1 MTLSRPIPD
10 ALDAA
15 QQRLELELLL
25 RRHVLS
31 PDELSSGLP
40 LLKTMES
47 SMDSDAWKAFPAM
60 PVSLDEN
67 HLAVAVPSHWD
78 QQHSDELV
86 ARLSQLNRE
95 ILLQPALLS
104 DLEAAWTKSMPA
116 SDSDSESVDVPSAET
131 AESHEPRNDDVE
143 ETAASY
149 LEGFSAEG
157 VLEEDPEEQ
166 AQIASSTVDLEES
179 LKDAEASPVVTL
191 VDRILLQAMSVSAS
205 DIHVEPQQK
214 GLRLRYRQ
222 DGVLQQYIEPL
233 PSRLIP
239 AVTSRFKILADLD
252 IAERRQAQD
261 GRIRRRYRERVI
273 DFRVNTLPSRFG
285 EKVCLRLLD
294 SSATQLGLDKL
305 ISNPDTLSTVRDLGA
320 KPFGM
325 ILVTGPTGSGKST
338 TLYSLLAERNDPGI
352 NISTVED
359 PIEYTLPGITQ
370 CQVNREKGFDFATAL
385 RAFMRQ
391 DPDVLLVGE
400 TRDLE
405 TAKTAIE
412 AALTGHL
419 VLSTLHANDAPS
431 TIARLDEMGVE
442 PFMVS
447 AALIGIVSQR
457 LMRRVCTACRV
468 PYHPDEQELGRFGL
482 MASGEAK
489 VTFYKAHH
497 HDGDEKVCP
506 RCQGSGYK
514 GRVGVYEVLR
524 MNEEIAT
531 VVSKGATTDTI
542 RQLALESGMVTLLG
556 YSLQLVREGHTTLEE
571 VGRMILTD
579 SGLES
584 ERRARALSTMT
595 CRGCGA
601 GLQESWLECPYCLT
615 QRL

>member
-1 MTLSRPIPD
+1 MTLTLPTPD
-10 ALDAA
+10 AGDTAR
-15 QQRLELELLL
+15 QRFALELLL
-25 RRHVLS
+25 QQPVPGPEQLLASRNLLNDALPDVS
-31 PDELSSGLP
+31 PDQWRALQ
-40 LLKTMES
+40 
-47 SMDSDAWKAFPAM
+47 AM
-60 PVSLDEN
+60 PIAIGADHLDI
-67 HLAVAVPSHWD
+67 AIPSQWRD
-78 QQHSDELV
+78 QEWQQLINQLPDHHRTI
-86 ARLSQLNRE
+86 RLHPAIEADLQWALGEDVIQPPQLE
-95 ILLQPALLS
+95 EAPA
-104 DLEAAWTKSMPA
+104 PA
-116 SDSDSESVDVPSAET
+116 STET
-131 AESHEPRNDDVE
+131 AGTQQTNPENVSTESF
-143 ETAASY
+143 
-149 LEGFSAEG
+149 LEGFNTDG
-157 VLEEDPEEQ
+157 VLENDEDEEGEQ
-166 AQIASSTVDLEES
+166 AQEAIDLETQ

-191 VDRILLQAMSVSAS
+191 VDRILLQAMSVNAS

-214 GLRLRYRQ
+214 GLRLRFRQ
-222 DGVLQQYIEPL
+222 DGVLQQYVEPL

-261 GRIRRRYRERVI
+261 GRIRRKYRDRVV

-294 SSATQLGLDKL
+294 SGATQLGLDKL
-305 ISNPDTLSTVRDLGA
+305 ISDSDALALVRDLGS

-447 AALIGIVSQR
+447 ASLIGIVSQR
-457 LMRRVCTACRV
+457 LLRRVCPHCRE
-468 PYHPDEQELGRFGL
+468 PYRPNERELGRFGL
-482 MASGEAK
+482 MASREAD
-489 VTFYKAHH
+489 VTFFKAHH
-497 HDGDEKVCP
+497 HRPDEPVCAH
-506 RCQGSGYK
+506 CKGSGYK

-524 MNEEIAT
+524 IQDDMAT
-531 VVSKGATTDTI
+531 AISKGASTDVI

-556 YSLQLVREGHTTLEE
+556 YSLELVRKGETTLEE
-571 VGRMILTD
+571 VGRMVLTD

-595 CRGCGA
+595 CEGCGA
-601 GLQESWLECPYCLT
+601 GLQEGWLECPYCLT
-615 QRL
+615 PRH